1 MGTMV
6 DRIANVGPSRL
17 LFCADDRGQRHI
29 RDRLR
34 MVGDRWSLVIVSL
47 LSEGPLR
54 FTELM
59 READGIS
66 HRMLTQTLRGL
77 ARDGL
82 VSRRAYA
89 EVPPRVEYTL
99 TELGHTLL
107 EPISE
112 LAGWVE
118 RHQDAIDR
126 HRAGYDADCP
136 EPDRTDEPS

>member
-1 MGTMV
+1 ME
-6 DRIANVGPSRL
+6 RIANVGPSRL
-17 LFCADDRGQRHI
+17 LFCADERGQRQI

-34 MVGDRWSLVIVSL
+34 MVGDRWSLVVVSL

-82 VSRRAYA
+82 VIRRAYA

-99 TELGHTLL
+99 TELGHSLL
-107 EPISE
+107 EPINE

-118 RHQDAIDR
+118 RHQAEIDR
-126 HRAGYDADCP
+126 HRAGYDSADA
-136 EPDRTDEPS
+136 EPPAE